1 MSNRSTSAPIK
12 AALYARIS
20 RDATG
25 EEAGVTRQIQDCRA
39 LAKKLGYVV
48 AGEFIDDDI
57 SASTKSR
64 KKRPQYDD
72 MMTRAKRG
80 EFGAILAYSNSRLTR
95 RVREY
100 MDLIDLHNV
109 HGVALRTVVSGEH
122 NLATADGRGAAL
134 TVAVWDQAEA
144 ERTAERTHRAK
155 QEMAKQGK
163 FRGGQRPYGFER
175 NGITVRERE
184 AEVIRYAAKAVLE
197 GRTLAAIARDLNER
211 GEQAIRL
218 RPKKDADGRVM
229 KTKSGKTKM
238 DRVAVDWSYDRL
250 KEMLVRPRNAGLLA
264 HGVPG
269 RKPDGRGRY
278 YEFTE
283 VGPAAWAAIIPE
295 AEWRTLVAQLI
306 DPSRRRQDG
315 NDKRW
320 LGSGIYVC
328 GRCGHTMRPAPS
340 RGIHLYRCVNAAH
353 LTIAAN
359 RTDEFI
365 RAQVAE
371 LLRDERIAKLLHP
384 SDEGVSADRQ
394 LRSDLAARLR
404 ATERDYDNDLIDGVR
419 YKAKR
424 DKINA
429 ELAEVDSRLADAL
442 SRSASSSILDSVDPG
457 QAFLDV
463 AEPVPGKDRDGNPAM
478 VPNPRIDVARAILST
493 VLSVVVQPQ
502 PQRGKQWTSDR
513 LSLTVIEKPDPS

>member
-1 MSNRSTSAPIK
+1 MSTRSTPAPIK

-25 EEAGVTRQIQDCRA
+25 DEAGVTRQIHDCRA
-39 LAKKLGYVV
+39 LAAKLGYVV

-72 MMTRAKRG
+72 MMARAKSG

-100 MDLIDLHNV
+100 MDLIDLHNT

-155 QEMAKQGK
+155 QDMAAKGV
-163 FRGGQRPYGFER
+163 FRGGQRPYGYER
-175 NGITVRERE
+175 NGMTVREKE
-184 AEVIRYAAKAVLE
+184 AEVIRYAAKAVRE
-197 GRTLAAIARDLNER
+197 GRTLASIARELNER
-211 GEQAIRL
+211 GDKAVRL
-218 RPKKDADGRVM
+218 RPVKDANGERV

-238 DRVAVDWSYDRL
+238 ERVTVDWTYDRL
-250 KEMLVRPRNAGLLA
+250 KEMLLRPRNAGLLA
-264 HGVPG
+264 HGLPG

-283 VGPAAWAAIIPE
+283 VGKAAWPAIIPE
-295 AEWRTLVAQLI
+295 EEWRALVTLLV

-315 NDKRW
+315 NEKRW
-320 LGSGIYVC
+320 LGSGLYIC
-328 GRCGHTMRPAPS
+328 GRCGHTLRPAPS
-340 RGIHLYRCVNAAH
+340 RGKRLYRCVNSAH
-353 LTIAAN
+353 LTVAAEH
-359 RTDEFI
+359 TDEFV
-365 RAQVAE
+365 RQQVAG

-384 SDEGVSADRQ
+384 SDDGVSADRQ
-394 LRSDLAARLR
+394 LRSDLSARLR
-404 ATERDYDNDLIDGVR
+404 ATERDYDNDLIDGAR

-429 ELAEVDSRLADAL
+429 ELAEVDSRLAAAL
-442 SRSASSSILDSVDPG
+442 SRSASSSVLDSVDPG

-463 AEPVPGKDRDGNPAM
+463 AEPVQNEQGEW
-478 VPNPRIDVARAILST
+478 VPNPRIDIARAILST
-493 VLSVVVQPQ
+493 ILRVVVQPQ
-502 PQRGKQWTSDR
+502 PQRGKQWTSER
-513 LSLTVIEKPDPS
+513 ITLSVVEEPRVDAA

>member
-1 MSNRSTSAPIK
+1 MSSRGTSAQIK

-25 EEAGVTRQIQDCRA
+25 EEVGVTRQIEDCRA
-39 LAKKLGYVV
+39 LAEKLGYVV

-72 MMTRAKRG
+72 MMSRAKRG

-100 MDLIDLHNV
+100 MDLIDLHNM

-155 QEMAKQGK
+155 QDMASKGV
-163 FRGGQRPYGFER
+163 FRGGQRPYGYDR
-175 NGITVRERE
+175 NGMTIREKE
-184 AEVIRYAAKAVLE
+184 AEVIRYATRAVLE
-197 GRTLAAIARDLNER
+197 GRTLAAIARELNER
-211 GEQAIRL
+211 GDQAVRL
-218 RPKKDADGRVM
+218 RPKKDANGNRM

-238 DRVAVDWSYDRL
+238 ERVTVDWTYGRL

-264 HGVPG
+264 HGLPG

-283 VGPAAWAAIIPE
+283 VGKAAWPAIVPE
-295 AEWRTLVAQLI
+295 EEWRAVVAHLT

-320 LGSGIYVC
+320 LGSGIYIC

-340 RGIHLYRCVNAAH
+340 RGKHLYRCVNSAH
-353 LTIAAN
+353 LTIAAEH
-359 RTDEFI
+359 TDNFV
-365 RAQVAE
+365 RQQVAD
-371 LLRDERIAKLLHP
+371 LLRDERIAKLMQP
-384 SDEGVSADRQ
+384 SDNGVSADRE
-394 LRSDLAARLR
+394 LRASLTARLR
-404 ATERDYDNDLIDGVR
+404 ATESDYDNDLIDGRR
-419 YKAKR
+419 YAAKR

-429 ELAEVDSRLADAL
+429 EIAEVDERLAAAL
-442 SRSASSSILDSVDPG
+442 SRSTGSSVLTSVDPG
-457 QAFLDV
+457 QAFLDS
-463 AEPVPGKDRDGNPAM
+463 PL
-478 VPNPRIDVARAILST
+478 DVQRAILST
-493 VLSVVVQPQ
+493 IVRVVVQPQ
-502 PQRGKQWTSDR
+502 PRRGVQWTSER
-513 LSLTVIEKPDPS
+513 LRLDPVGL